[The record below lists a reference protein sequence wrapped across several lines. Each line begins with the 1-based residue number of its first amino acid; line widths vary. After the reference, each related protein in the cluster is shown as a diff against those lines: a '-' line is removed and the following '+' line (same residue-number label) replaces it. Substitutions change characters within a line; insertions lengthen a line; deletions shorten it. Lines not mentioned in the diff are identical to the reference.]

1 MSTEPC
7 VVGDAHPTSIKI
19 GSTRIRVSDFCM
31 IRERWQKMRDDLHGQ
46 VLFIAEAVRLAL
58 DDANGVVQPLDAT
71 ERDFIVGL
79 AVRNDAVPMAF
90 DHVGELLKGFQPL
103 PLETGAPVLEELSG
117 PGLARVVPQLPERFL
132 KQVGGV

>member
-1 MSTEPC
+1 MEMDSGRMTFSPAQA
-7 VVGDAHPTSIKI
+7 GSGMKSGTNARNNNNGALNSILFLAI
-19 GSTRIRVSDFCM
+19 NCGSTRIRVSDFCM

-103 PLETGAPVLEELSG
+103 PLETGAPV
-117 PGLARVVPQLPERFL
+117 
-132 KQVGGV
+132 